1 MTLDGVVPV
10 AHIHRT
16 TRTVAEVY
24 RNEAQVGGE
33 NNVAHIFLVVAELCF
48 FPFVKLH
55 AVGRLVAHLHVA
67 ALHLLGPRGEVHKL
81 LAASTAVGT
90 QAGRARVLLG
100 IHRIERVKGLG
111 VDWVTRHVL
120 APVVKRHPPRIGAV
134 VSAEAGEL
142 VLAWLETK
150 PATVLLTYRAI
161 RRLNLAVVENGFAED
176 QIAIRAPHKIMERM
190 VTVLAAEPSEHQ
202 LAVVSLAVTVGV
214 LDETH
219 VRLLAHVHAAIAEFK
234 RQRNVQV
241 IGKHRRLVR
250 ATVAV
255 GILQN
260 HQLIVRLITGVH
272 VRIGRRAAHPH
283 ATLAVPAHL
292 DRAGDFRKL
301 LLARE

>member
-33 NNVAHIFLVVAELCF
+33 NNVTHIFLVVAELCF

-55 AVGRLVAHLHVA
+55 TVGRLVTNFHVA

-120 APVVKRHPPRIGAV
+120 APVVKRHPPRIGAM

-202 LAVVSLAVTVGV
+202 LAVVSLAVAIGV

-241 IGKHRRLVR
+241 ISKHRRLVR
-250 ATVAV
+250 APVAV

-292 DRAGDFRKL
+292 DRAGDLRKL
-301 LLARE
+301 LLARK